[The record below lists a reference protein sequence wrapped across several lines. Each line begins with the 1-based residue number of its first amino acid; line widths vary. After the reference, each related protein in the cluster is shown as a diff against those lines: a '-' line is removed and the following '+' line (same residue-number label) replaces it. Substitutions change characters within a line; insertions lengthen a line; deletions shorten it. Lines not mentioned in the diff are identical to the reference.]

1 MCDVIINAS
10 DGQTKQKDNAV
21 ITIFSTII
29 KLSPKSHVVFG
40 LISLRVISCFERTV
54 FQTD

>member
-1 MCDVIINAS
+1 MWEVIINVS
-10 DGQTKQKDNAV
+10 DGQTKQKDNVV